1 MSDEL
6 DNHINEET
14 KHTVIPINGLYEN
27 WFLDYASYVILDR
40 AVPHINDGL
49 KPVQRRIM
57 HSLKEMDDGRFNK
70 AANVIGNTMKYHPH
84 GDASIGDAMVQIGQ
98 KDLLI
103 DCQGN
108 WGDPITGDS
117 AAAPRYIEARLSKFA
132 NEVVFNSDTTI
143 WQLSYDGRNNE
154 PLTLPVK
161 FPLLLAQGAEGIAV
175 GLATKVMPH
184 NFIELLDA
192 SIEILQGGK
201 PNILPDFFTGGM
213 ADFSAY
219 NEGMRG
225 GKIRVRAKIT
235 EKDKKTLV
243 ITEIPYSTTTGSV
256 IDSILSANDKGKI
269 KIKKIEDNTAANVE
283 IVIQLAPGIS
293 PDVTIDALYAFT
305 SCEVSISPN
314 TCIIKDD
321 KPQFLTVNDI
331 LVQNTENTK
340 NLLKQEL
347 EIKLHELQE
356 KIFFSSL
363 LKIFIQE
370 GMYKNARY
378 ENSANFDAVVVELN
392 ILFAPFKEQLYRE
405 ILPEDFKKLI
415 DKPMSSIT
423 RFDVKKADDQMKA
436 LADEI
441 KTVKNHLRHLTD
453 YAIAWFQ
460 RLKDK
465 YSKGRERKTEIR
477 LFDRVEASKV
487 ALANVKLYLNR
498 EDGFIGTGLKKDEFV
513 ADCSDLDEVIVF
525 REDGHYTITKVAD
538 KTFVGK
544 GIIYAAVFKKNDER
558 TIYNAI
564 YKDGAS
570 GVSYIKRFAVM
581 GVTRDKE
588 YEITKGTKGSR
599 VLYFTP
605 NPNGEAE
612 IVTVMLKPH
621 VKLKKVQ
628 FDLDFA
634 DIAIKGRASQ
644 GNIVSKYPIKKI
656 LLKSKGVSTLA
667 GLKIW
672 YDELLRRLN
681 VDGRGKYLGEFDGDD
696 KILQVH
702 KEGWYELSSFEL
714 SNHFDADLLLIQ
726 KYDPEKPFAVVHYEG
741 KAKNYFIKRFVFEQI
756 GIGKK
761 QTLISEET
769 GSKFLYL
776 TSNPAAALTVDVLK
790 GKTQIPETLE
800 IILADFID
808 VKGIKANGNRLSQH
822 DVKNIDISNHEEIE
836 LSLEEDSKEE
846 ESLATDKTEGDEGT
860 GGSGTV
866 TADQESDKSADTDE
880 TEDELDTAADDQSAE
895 NEVAESGSSTVATEK
910 KKVEPADESVKPV
923 EDFAEPAKDFAKP
936 AKESA
941 AYLVKKQSEVEKTV
955 SAQES
960 EQSEVSVNPAKVLKA
975 KAAVPVAIKEE
986 EKTADSSIEPVAEV
1000 VSEVKADTSK
1010 TDKQVAR
1017 VAPEVKES
1025 EVKAFSAK
1033 PEKPVVEAATE
1044 VPAAKSEKPAVEPEK
1059 IEPVVNTAVPRPKIK
1074 WETPARPEPKTE
1086 ALFGD
1091 DVVAKEPKK
1100 PTKSKSTDD
1109 AKSRVKKESPQKKE
1123 VKLEITNPDDIQLG
1137 LF

>member
-1 MSDEL
+1 MNDEEQE
-6 DNHINEET
+6 NISEEN
-14 KHTVIPINGLYEN
+14 KHTIIPITGLYEN

-108 WGDPITGDS
+108 WGDPITGDN
-117 AAAPRYIEARLSKFA
+117 AAAARYIEARLSKFA
-132 NEVVFNSDTTI
+132 LDVVFNADTTV

-154 PLTLPVK
+154 PITLPVK

-184 NFIELLDA
+184 NFLELLDA
-192 SIEILQGGK
+192 SIESLKGVR

-269 KIKKIEDNTAANVE
+269 KIKKIEDNTAQHVE

-321 KPQFLTVNDI
+321 KPQFLSVNDI
-331 LVQNTENTK
+331 LVQNTANTK
-340 NLLKQEL
+340 ALLKKEL
-347 EIKLHELQE
+347 EIRLKELEE

-363 LKIFIQE
+363 LRIFIQE
-370 GMYKNARY
+370 GMYKHERY
-378 ENSANFDAVVVELN
+378 ETAANFEGVVNVLYDLFEPFVER
-392 ILFAPFKEQLYRE
+392 LYRA

-423 RFDVKKADDQMKA
+423 RFDVKKADEQMKT
-436 LADEI
+436 LEDEI
-441 KTVKNHLRHLTD
+441 KVVKNHLRHLTD

-460 RLKDK
+460 KLKDK
-465 YSKGRERKTEIR
+465 YGKGRERKTEIR

-513 ADCSDLDEVIVF
+513 ADCSDLDEIIVF
-525 REDGHYTITKVAD
+525 REDGKCIITKVAD

-544 GIIYAAVFKKNDER
+544 GVIHAAVFKKGDER
-558 TIYNAI
+558 TVYNMI

-570 GVSYIKRFAVM
+570 GVSYIKRFAVV

-588 YEITKGTKGSR
+588 YDLTKGSKGSK
-599 VLYFTP
+599 VLYFTA

-612 IVTVMLKPH
+612 VINVQLKPH
-621 VKLKKVQ
+621 TKLKKLT
-628 FDLDFA
+628 FDIDYA
-634 DIAIKGRASQ
+634 EIAIKGRASQ
-644 GNIVSKYPIKKI
+644 GNIVSKYPVKKI
-656 LLKSKGVSTLA
+656 LLKTKGVSTLS

-672 YDELLRRLN
+672 YDDLLRRLN

-714 SNHFDADLLLIQ
+714 SNHFDADLILIQ
-726 KYDPEKPFAVVHYEG
+726 KFDPEKPFAVVHFEG
-741 KAKNYFIKRFVFEQI
+741 KAKNYYVKRFVFENI
-756 GIGKK
+756 AIGKK
-761 QTLISEET
+761 QTLISEES
-769 GSKFLYL
+769 GSKFHYL
-776 TSNPAAALTVDVLK
+776 TSNPEAKLVVDVLK
-790 GKTQIPETLE
+790 GKSQTPETLDIE
-800 IILADFID
+800 LASFID
-808 VKGIKANGNRLSQH
+808 VKGIRANGNRLSQH
-822 DVKNIDISNHEEIE
+822 DVKKIAIFNNQEIE
-836 LSLEEDSKEE
+836 VSENTGLEVADKEAQGEEEDSTE
-846 ESLATDKTEGDEGT
+846 ESAGDGEH
-860 GGSGTV
+860 V
-866 TADQESDKSADTDE
+866 ALV
-880 TEDELDTAADDQSAE
+880 EDEVVDSSLSPEILPTTAAEAMVTEQPIEIAAE
-895 NEVAESGSSTVATEK
+895 PAVAAPEK
-910 KKVEPADESVKPV
+910 KKLRFVRETPLINTNETDEVAGAAVNAIEKPALESGKSTDEPASGTAKNLTPAETSAVEPLEKTKTKPV
-923 EDFAEPAKDFAKP
+923 FKSEPLP
-936 AKESA
+936 AKENLKKKEGKVEGEKSA
-941 AYLVKKQSEVEKTV
+941 TNETG
-955 SAQES
+955 ES
-960 EQSEVSVNPAKVLKA
+960 EQKS
-975 KAAVPVAIKEE
+975 
-986 EKTADSSIEPVAEV
+986 
-1000 VSEVKADTSK
+1000 
-1010 TDKQVAR
+1010 QQ
-1017 VAPEVKES
+1017 
-1025 EVKAFSAK
+1025 K
-1033 PEKPVVEAATE
+1033 PGQNKD
-1044 VPAAKSEKPAVEPEK
+1044 
-1059 IEPVVNTAVPRPKIK
+1059 I
-1074 WETPARPEPKTE
+1074 
-1086 ALFGD
+1086 
-1091 DVVAKEPKK
+1091 
-1100 PTKSKSTDD
+1100 
-1109 AKSRVKKESPQKKE
+1109 
-1123 VKLEITNPDDIQLG
+1123 KLEITNPDDVDIDDTGQLG

>member
-1 MSDEL
+1 MNDEEQE
-6 DNHINEET
+6 NVNGEN
-14 KHTVIPINGLYEN
+14 KHTIIPINGLYEN

-117 AAAPRYIEARLSKFA
+117 AAAARYIEARLSKFA
-132 NEVVFNSDTTI
+132 NDVVFNADTTV

-154 PLTLPVK
+154 PITLPVK

-184 NFIELLDA
+184 NFLELLDA
-192 SIEILQGGK
+192 SIEALKGVR
-201 PNILPDFFTGGM
+201 PNIMPDFFTGGM

-225 GKIRVRAKIT
+225 GKVRVRAKIT

-256 IDSILSANDKGKI
+256 IDSILSANEKGKI
-269 KIKKIEDNTAANVE
+269 RIKKIEDNTAQHVE

-321 KPQFLTVNDI
+321 KPQFLRVNDI
-331 LVQNTENTK
+331 LIENTK
-340 NLLKQEL
+340 NTKALLKLEL
-347 EIKLHELQE
+347 EIRLYELEE

-363 LKIFIQE
+363 LRIFIQE
-370 GMYKNARY
+370 GMYKDHGY
-378 ENSANFDAVVVELN
+378 ETSTNFEGVVNVLYA
-392 ILFAPFKEQLYRE
+392 LFESFKEKLYRE

-423 RFDVKKADDQMKA
+423 RFDVKKADEQMKS
-436 LADEI
+436 LEDEI
-441 KTVKNHLRHLTD
+441 KVVKNHLRHLTD

-460 RLKDK
+460 KLKDK
-465 YSKGRERKTEIR
+465 YGKGRERKTEIR

-487 ALANVKLYLNR
+487 ALANVKIYLNR
-498 EDGFIGTGLKKDEFV
+498 EDGFIGIGLRKDEFI
-513 ADCSDLDEVIVF
+513 ADCSDLDEIIVF
-525 REDGHYTITKVAD
+525 REDGRCTVTKVAD

-544 GIIYAAVFKKNDER
+544 GIIHAAVFKKGDER
-558 TIYNAI
+558 TIYNMI

-570 GVSYIKRFAVM
+570 GVAYIKRFAVL
-581 GVTRDKE
+581 GITRDKE
-588 YEITKGTKGSR
+588 YDLTKGSKGSKI
-599 VLYFTP
+599 LYFTA

-612 IVTVMLKPH
+612 VINIQLKPH
-621 VKLKKVQ
+621 TKLKKVV
-628 FDLDFA
+628 FDIDFA
-634 DIAIKGRASQ
+634 EIAIKGRASQ

-656 LLKSKGVSTLA
+656 LLKSKGISTLA

-702 KEGWYELSSFEL
+702 KDGWYELSTFEL
-714 SNHFDADLLLIQ
+714 SNHFDADLILIQ
-726 KYDPEKPFAVVHYEG
+726 KFDSEKPYAVVQFEG
-741 KAKNYFIKRFVFEQI
+741 KGKNYFVKRFVFENI
-756 GIGKK
+756 SVGKK
-761 QTLISEET
+761 ISLISEEN
-769 GSKFLYL
+769 GSKFIYL
-776 TSNPAAALTVDVLK
+776 TGNPDAKLTVKVLK
-790 GKTQIPETLE
+790 GKSHIPETLE
-800 IILADFID
+800 IILTDFID
-808 VKGIKANGNRLSQH
+808 VKGIRANGNRLSQH
-822 DVKNIDISNHEEIE
+822 EVKHMAISNQEEVEIADAV
-836 LSLEEDSKEE
+836 S
-846 ESLATDKTEGDEGT
+846 ESGIDNENSDFDEP
-860 GGSGTV
+860 
-866 TADQESDKSADTDE
+866 
-880 TEDELDTAADDQSAE
+880 EDESEPVKEQE
-895 NEVAESGSSTVATEK
+895 EHATLVK
-910 KKVEPADESVKPV
+910 VKPK
-923 EDFAEPAKDFAKP
+923 F
-936 AKESA
+936 
-941 AYLVKKQSEVEKTV
+941 
-955 SAQES
+955 
-960 EQSEVSVNPAKVLKA
+960 
-975 KAAVPVAIKEE
+975 
-986 EKTADSSIEPVAEV
+986 
-1000 VSEVKADTSK
+1000 VSEAPKTPVTTVEQNRTS
-1010 TDKQVAR
+1010 
-1017 VAPEVKES
+1017 
-1025 EVKAFSAK
+1025 
-1033 PEKPVVEAATE
+1033 
-1044 VPAAKSEKPAVEPEK
+1044 VEPEK
-1059 IEPVVNTAVPRPKIK
+1059 MKSAKIPYNAD
-1074 WETPARPEPKTE
+1074 EKT
-1086 ALFGD
+1086 GD
-1091 DVVAKEPKK
+1091 TEKEKAQTESTKQVIKK
-1100 PTKSKSTDD
+1100 D
-1109 AKSRVKKESPQKKE
+1109 
-1123 VKLEITNPDDIQLG
+1123 ITNSEDTDIDDKGQIG